1 MNELLIDSKSI
12 FLFSSSLLNLG
23 VFFYLQQNKIKVK
36 KKALMIGTF
45 MVFLWMILSWFEH
58 SIDIGSPLRDLLNS
72 KSFNTVFWVISGGG
86 LVFTF
91 VVIVLIIKEFNELLS
106 LKVRQATMQLRV
118 NNEKLKETLRFE
130 RDMFDIIG
138 HELRTP
144 LSIARNAIFL
154 TNKYLN
160 LKDYEPEKAR
170 IYSATA
176 LKHTQKEV
184 DLLNTLLTATKLD
197 SNKLEL
203 LPSKVNVVEVINN
216 SLLEFKGKALE
227 KDLELIKD
235 IPSESLLWVDKA
247 RLQEIIDNL
256 IDNAIK
262 YTDKGFVEIKLRDFK
277 SKVIF
282 SVSDSGKGIPKRYI
296 KCLGKK
302 FYRVDNYVNKVEGN
316 VDIVRPGG
324 TGLGLY
330 ITFSLIK
337 VMGGTIKITSRTG
350 KGSCF
355 EVSLQKQRK

>member
-1 MNELLIDSKSI
+1 
-12 FLFSSSLLNLG
+12 
-23 VFFYLQQNKIKVK
+23 
-36 KKALMIGTF
+36 
-45 MVFLWMILSWFEH
+45 
-58 SIDIGSPLRDLLNS
+58 
-72 KSFNTVFWVISGGG
+72 
-86 LVFTF
+86 
-91 VVIVLIIKEFNELLS
+91 
-106 LKVRQATMQLRV
+106 
-118 NNEKLKETLRFE
+118 
-130 RDMFDIIG
+130 MFDIIG

-160 LKDYEPEKAR
+160 LKDFEPEKAR

-184 DLLNTLLTATKLD
+184 DLLNTLLTATKID
-197 SNKLEL
+197 NNKLEL

-216 SLLEFKGKALE
+216 SLLEFKGRAKE
-227 KDLELIKD
+227 KDLEVIKD
-235 IPSESLLWVDKA
+235 IPAESILWVDKA

-262 YTDKGFVEIKLRDFK
+262 YTDKGFVEITLKDLK
-277 SKVIF
+277 TKVIF

-296 KCLGKK
+296 KSLGKK
-302 FYRVDNYVNKVEGN
+302 FYRVDNYVNKVESH

-330 ITFSLIK
+330 ITFCLIK
-337 VMGGTIKITSRTG
+337 VMGGTIEITSEEG

-355 EVSLQKQRK
+355 KVELPKKEK